1 MEQMD
6 TKRSA
11 ELAKALKR
19 RERDFVREYL
29 IDLNGTQAAIR
40 VGYKEQTAPSAA
52 SRLLRKPEVRAY
64 RDALLQEA
72 FEDIGVTKYTIAHE
86 VWEIFRKCMQKEE
99 VMEWNSYSKSWE
111 PTGIWAFNVKGAL
124 KALGMLNDMLPQMKK
139 DSEDGKPTGLEALL
153 MEQSVGG
160 GREF

>member
-19 RERDFVREYL
+19 RERDFVREYM

-72 FEDIGVTKYTIAHE
+72 FEDIGVTQYTIAHE
-86 VWEIFRKCMQKEE
+86 VWELYKRCTQKEE
-99 VMEWNSYSKSWE
+99 VKEWNSFSKTWE
-111 PTGIWAFNVKGAL
+111 PTGIWAFDVKGAL
-124 KALGMLNDMLPQMKK
+124 KALGMLSDLLPQMEK
-139 DSEDGKPTGLEALL
+139 DNEDEKPAGLEALL
-153 MEQSVGG
+153 MEQGAGG